1 MFDYFS
7 LLISIIQNKSIA
19 ATMLLLPQHKKKLKF
34 PSKGSV
40 NHQKP
45 HPPPPQLEVKNVKVQ
60 EKFKTIRGPPGNP

>member
-1 MFDYFS
+1 
-7 LLISIIQNKSIA
+7 
-19 ATMLLLPQHKKKLKF
+19 MLLLPQHKKKLKF

-60 EKFKTIRGPPGNP
+60 EKLKTIRGPPGNP